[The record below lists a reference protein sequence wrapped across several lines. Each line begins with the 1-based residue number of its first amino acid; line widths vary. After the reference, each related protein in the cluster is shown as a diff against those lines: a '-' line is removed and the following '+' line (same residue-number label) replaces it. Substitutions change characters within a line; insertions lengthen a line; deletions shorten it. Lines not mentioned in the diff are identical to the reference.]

1 MSDIAQLRNL
11 IWSFIMSVFL
21 RVGVAAIALSMAVST
36 FAVAGVHG
44 DPRAC
49 NDHAFRHCR

>member
-1 MSDIAQLRNL
+1 MSDLAQLRNL

-21 RVGVAAIALSMAVST
+21 RIGVAAIALSIAVST
-36 FAVAGVHG
+36 LAVAGGHD